1 MTQGIELYRMRQI
14 YPCSKGGEDL
24 ITDKCPKCGN
34 LLLLQKAPPKYLRP
48 HLWYCQK
55 CQTMIFRPESFED
68 KSAAEKK
75 NSRRPKILFIDDDED
90 VLEILKQQFY
100 YAGYE
105 TIQATNAEDGL
116 KIMLEGCP
124 DGVVLDIYLPGMD
137 GWTLA
142 KTIRKTEQLAHLPV
156 VLGTGFYTGAEAK
169 AKALEFGIDA
179 FVVKPYD
186 NDVLLNILNDMVERY
201 FGLTPTPPEL
211 STDEAKAAESNPPAE
226 ADRKNPFSAVKEPE
240 ST

>member
-1 MTQGIELYRMRQI
+1 
-14 YPCSKGGEDL
+14 
-24 ITDKCPKCGN
+24 
-34 LLLLQKAPPKYLRP
+34 
-48 HLWYCQK
+48 
-55 CQTMIFRPESFED
+55 MIFRPESFED
-68 KSAAEKK
+68 RSEAENKD
-75 NSRRPKILFIDDDED
+75 NRRPKILFIDDDED

-124 DGVVLDIYLPGMD
+124 DGVVLDIFLPGMD

-142 KTIRKTEQLAHLPV
+142 KTIRETEQLAHLPV

-201 FGLTPTPPEL
+201 FGLAPTPPEIQADDT
-211 STDEAKAAESNPPAE
+211 STAEPNPTAE
-226 ADRKNPFSAVKEPE
+226 ADVEKPVPAVKEPD
-240 ST
+240 SA